1 MNYIINST
9 AIVFFFDNK
18 PVKVEKTAP
27 EYTRILSAFDLPS
40 GQQEEVINAILN
52 ERVGEYEKDGFTISP
67 ESVSYDGETLPDI
80 LADKVRA
87 IAAEGLPVKLFAN
100 FWENLNNNPSAS
112 SVRELYDF
120 LAYKELPITE
130 DGFFIAYKGVASNGL
145 SIHGNT
151 KTKVLQGIVDNNGK
165 IQNNVGDTIEVKR
178 WDVDDNR
185 DNGCSF
191 GLHVGSMDYATTWG
205 EQTLVVK
212 VNPADVVSVPT
223 DCGCQ
228 KCRVSKYEVID
239 SYQNEIKSAITDS
252 EGNPMES
259 VEAAKYEDFL
269 RSIDQ
274 FCQTYT
280 THLKVLENVGK
291 TSEGC
296 RWLRVKCIQEM
307 GDFEERPSRVRV
319 LDGLSELGYYWDKDS
334 DGEYVVD
341 LND

>member
-80 LADKVRA
+80 LADKVRG

-145 SIHGNT
+145 SVHGNT
-151 KTKVLQGIVDNNGK
+151 KTKVLQGIVDDNGK

-205 EQTLVVK
+205 EKTLVVK

-228 KCRVSKYEVID
+228 KCRVSKYEIID
-239 SYQNEIKSAITDS
+239 SYENEIKSAITDS

-259 VEAAKYEDFL
+259 VEAAEYEDFL
-269 RSIDQ
+269 RSIDE
-274 FCQTYT
+274 FCIEKM
-280 THLKVLENVGK
+280 H
-291 TSEGC
+291 EGL
-296 RWLRVKCIQEM
+296 RYLRVRAIQEM

-319 LDGLSELGYYWDKDS
+319 LDGLSDLGYYWDKDS

>member
-1 MNYIINST
+1 VNYIINNKS
-9 AIVFFFDNK
+9 IVFFFENK

-27 EYTRILSAFDLPS
+27 EYTRILSAFDLPD
-40 GQQEEVINAILN
+40 GEQEEVINAILN
-52 ERVGEYEKDGFTISP
+52 EKVGEYEKDGFTISP
-67 ESVSYDGETLPDI
+67 DEVSYKGETLPDV
-80 LADKVRA
+80 LADKVRS
-87 IAAEGLPVKLFAN
+87 IASEGLPVKLFAN
-100 FWENLNNNPSAS
+100 FWENLNENPSAS
-112 SVRELYDF
+112 SVRELFDF

-130 DGFFIAYKGVASNGL
+130 DGFFIAYKGVASDGL
-145 SIHGNT
+145 SVCGNT

-212 VNPADVVSVPT
+212 VNPADVVSVPN
-223 DCGCQ
+223 DCSCQ

-239 SYQNEIKSAITDS
+239 SYENEIKSAITDS

-259 VEAAKYEDFL
+259 VEAAEYEDFL

-274 FCQTYT
+274 FCRE
-280 THLKVLENVGK
+280 KMD
-291 TSEGC
+291 EGL
-296 RWLRVKCIQEM
+296 RYLRVRAIQEM

-319 LDGLSELGYYWDKDS
+319 LDGLSDLGYYWDKDS

>member
-1 MNYIINST
+1 MNYIINNT

-52 ERVGEYEKDGFTISP
+52 ERVGEYDKDGFTISP

-145 SIHGNT
+145 SVCGNT

-259 VEAAKYEDFL
+259 VEAAEYEDFL

-274 FCQTYT
+274 FCIEQM
-280 THLKVLENVGK
+280 N
-291 TSEGC
+291 EGL
-296 RWLRVKCIQEM
+296 RYLRVRAIQEM

>member
-145 SIHGNT
+145 SVCGNT
-151 KTKVLQGIVDNNGK
+151 KTKVLQGIVDNSGK

-191 GLHVGSMDYATTWG
+191 GLHVGSMDYATMWG
-205 EQTLVVK
+205 EKTLVVK

-239 SYQNEIKSAITDS
+239 SYENEIKSVVTDS

-259 VEAAKYEDFL
+259 VEAAEYEDFL

-274 FCQTYT
+274 FCIEQM
-280 THLKVLENVGK
+280 N
-291 TSEGC
+291 EGL
-296 RWLRVKCIQEM
+296 RYLRVRAIQEM

-319 LDGLSELGYYWDKDS
+319 LDGLSDLGYYWDKDS

>member
-1 MNYIINST
+1 MNYIINNT

-40 GQQEEVINAILN
+40 GKQEEVINAILN

-239 SYQNEIKSAITDS
+239 SYQNEIKNAITDS

-259 VEAAKYEDFL
+259 VEAAEYEDFL

-274 FCQTYT
+274 FCREQM
-280 THLKVLENVGK
+280 N
-291 TSEGC
+291 EGL
-296 RWLRVKCIQEM
+296 RYLRVRAIQEM

-319 LDGLSELGYYWDKDS
+319 LDGLSDLGYYWDKDS
-334 DGEYVVD
+334 DGEYMVD
-341 LND
+341 LNE

>member
-27 EYTRILSAFDLPS
+27 EYIRILAAFDLPS
-40 GQQEEVINAILN
+40 GEQEEAINTILN
-52 ERVGEYEKDGFTISP
+52 EKTGEYEKDGFTISP
-67 ESVSYDGETLPDI
+67 ESVSYDGETLPDV
-80 LADKVRA
+80 LANKVRS
-87 IAAEGLPVKLFAN
+87 IASEGLPVKLFAN

-145 SIHGNT
+145 SVHGNT
-151 KTKVLQGIVDNNGK
+151 KTKVLQGIVDGNGK

-205 EQTLVVK
+205 QKTLVVK
-212 VNPADVVSVPT
+212 INPADVVSVPT

-228 KCRVSKYEVID
+228 KCRVSKYEIID
-239 SYQNEIKSAITDS
+239 AYENEIKNAITDS

-259 VEAAKYEDFL
+259 VEAAEHEDFL

-274 FCQTYT
+274 FCIE
-280 THLKVLENVGK
+280 KMD
-291 TSEGC
+291 EGL
-296 RWLRVKCIQEM
+296 RYLRVRAIQEM
-307 GDFEERPSRVRV
+307 GDFEERPSRIRV

-334 DGEYVVD
+334 DGEFVVD

>member
-9 AIVFFFDNK
+9 AIVFFFNNK

-67 ESVSYDGETLPDI
+67 DEVSYKGETLPDV
-80 LADKVRA
+80 LADKVRS
-87 IAAEGLPVKLFAN
+87 ISAEGLPVKLFAN

-145 SIHGNT
+145 SVHGNT
-151 KTKVLQGIVDNNGK
+151 KTKVLQGIVDDNGK

-205 EQTLVVK
+205 EKTLVVK

-228 KCRVSKYEVID
+228 KCRVSKYEIID
-239 SYQNEIKSAITDS
+239 SYENEIKSAITDS

-259 VEAAKYEDFL
+259 VEAAEYEDFL

-274 FCQTYT
+274 FCI
-280 THLKVLENVGK
+280 EK
-291 TSEGC
+291 TNEGL
-296 RWLRVKCIQEM
+296 RYLRVRAIQEM

-319 LDGLSELGYYWDKDS
+319 LDGLSDLGYYWDKDS
-334 DGEYVVD
+334 DGEYMVD
-341 LND
+341 LNG

>member
-145 SIHGNT
+145 SVCGNT

-191 GLHVGSMDYATTWG
+191 GLHVGSMDYATMWG
-205 EQTLVVK
+205 EKTLVVK

-239 SYQNEIKSAITDS
+239 SYENEIKSVVTDS

-259 VEAAKYEDFL
+259 VEAAEYEDFL

-274 FCQTYT
+274 FCIEQM
-280 THLKVLENVGK
+280 N
-291 TSEGC
+291 EGL
-296 RWLRVKCIQEM
+296 RYLRVRAIQEM

-319 LDGLSELGYYWDKDS
+319 LDGLSDLGYYWDKDS

>member
-259 VEAAKYEDFL
+259 VEAAEYEDFL

-274 FCQTYT
+274 FCNEQMD
-280 THLKVLENVGK
+280 
-291 TSEGC
+291 EGL
-296 RWLRVKCIQEM
+296 RYLRVRAIQEM

>member
-130 DGFFIAYKGVASNGL
+130 DGFFIAYKGVSSNGL
-145 SIHGNT
+145 SVCGNT

-191 GLHVGSMDYATTWG
+191 GLHVGSMDYATMWG
-205 EQTLVVK
+205 EKTLVVK

-239 SYQNEIKSAITDS
+239 SYENEIKSVITDS

-259 VEAAKYEDFL
+259 VEAAEYEDFL

-274 FCQTYT
+274 FCIEQM
-280 THLKVLENVGK
+280 N
-291 TSEGC
+291 EGL
-296 RWLRVKCIQEM
+296 RYLRVRAIQEM

-319 LDGLSELGYYWDKDS
+319 LDGLSDLGYYWDKDS